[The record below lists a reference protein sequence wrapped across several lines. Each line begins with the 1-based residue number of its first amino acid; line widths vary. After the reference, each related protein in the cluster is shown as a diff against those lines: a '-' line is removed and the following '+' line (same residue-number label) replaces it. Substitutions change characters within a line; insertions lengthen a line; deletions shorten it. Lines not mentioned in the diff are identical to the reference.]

1 MAFENTIITKEDD
14 EKYRLSEIYY
24 KYNPHYETFINELR
38 WTIDRE
44 KDCWAWFLYSFPG
57 YEHDHDYDTKSIWIL
72 YHKGEIIEM
81 IIDHEVNINRKVV
94 PEEFHRIWKLLDL
107 KPNHTQS
114 LNKQDIL
121 CLLKEILEAYRDC
134 DLWKPESNYTMELQD
149 LTNRGA
155 K

>member
-1 MAFENTIITKEDD
+1 MAFENAIITKEDD
-14 EKYRLSEIYY
+14 EKYGLSEIYY
-24 KYNPHYETFINELR
+24 KYNPYYETFINESR

-44 KDCWAWFLYSFPG
+44 RDCWAWFLYSFPG

-81 IIDHEVNINRKVV
+81 IIDHEVNINRKLV

-114 LNKQDIL
+114 LSKQDIL
-121 CLLKEILEAYRDC
+121 YLLKEILEVYRDR
-134 DLWKPESNYTMELQD
+134 DLYKSRENYTMELQD
-149 LTNRGA
+149 LTDRDA